1 MVTHVTAK
9 LSPHRSSD
17 LTKHF
22 KAFLNVERAT
32 LSAAG
37 FTQNANTK
45 APSSMHFP
53 VPGGSPLC
61 SAKHSCRTKEA
72 HLPEAS
78 LLHSASPDN
87 CLVSGVGWS
96 SEWAGF
102 IRLHYQADWSEE
114 FKTWNVQLFSKY
126 SIIFFLQQCF
136 ICPLQRTKIIYR
148 IKSQKKEKAQNIWK
162 LIVLFSPLRHTY
174 KKQIYICTWRPPP
187 QKKPPIV
194 KFPLLNS
201 WPIYSSSR
209 YLDTLNN
216 GSILLNSF
224 S

>member
-1 MVTHVTAK
+1 MATRVTSK

-45 APSSMHFP
+45 APSSIHFP
-53 VPGGSPLC
+53 VPGGGPFAQQSTAAAPRKPTSQKLLC
-61 SAKHSCRTKEA
+61 FTVQALTT
-72 HLPEAS
+72 
-78 LLHSASPDN
+78 
-87 CLVSGVGWS
+87 VWWS
-96 SEWAGF
+96 NEWAGF

-148 IKSQKKEKAQNIWK
+148 IKSQKKVKAQNIWK

-174 KKQIYICTWRPPP
+174 NKRIYVCTWRPLP
-187 QKKPPIV
+187 QKKKPPIV

-201 WPIYSSSR
+201 WQIYSFVFQIFRHSK
-209 YLDTLNN
+209 
-216 GSILLNSF
+216 
-224 S
+224 